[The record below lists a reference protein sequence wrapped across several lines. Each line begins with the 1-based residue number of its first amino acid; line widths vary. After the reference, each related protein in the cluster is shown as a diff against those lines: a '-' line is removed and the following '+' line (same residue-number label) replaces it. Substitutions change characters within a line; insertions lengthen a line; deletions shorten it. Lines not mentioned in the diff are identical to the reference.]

1 MKLLLMYILI
11 FFSLFSCNNKGNV
24 STMYNNSNR
33 LETAILGGGC
43 FWCVEA
49 IFQRVEGVISVESGY
64 CGGKTINP
72 TYEEVCTGTTGH
84 AEVCKIVYDKDQ
96 ISYEEILQIFF
107 AIHDPT
113 TLNRQGNDIGTQ
125 YRSAIFYIDDNQRLI
140 AEKVKNS
147 LDVEKVFDKPIVT
160 EITPVNNYFKAEEYH
175 QDYFKRNP
183 NQPYCAIVIQPKLEK
198 FLKKF
203 KNKLKQ

>member
-1 MKLLLMYILI
+1 MYILI

-125 YRSAIFYIDDNQRLI
+125 YRSAIFYIDDNQRQI